1 MSWWKKLFDDN
12 TTVKPL
18 AHAAPAPPPAAV
30 PPDIARLAALGTPDG
45 PSVDEAL
52 ALLARLRRTPN
63 EARALNELVN
73 LSAGASLPEPLA
85 IAAAAAL
92 IDRGEAPSAL
102 RLLKG
107 ASSPDALLLSAD
119 LRAELGEL
127 PAALALIER
136 VLLRELD
143 HPGARDRH
151 RRWRTLLGLGAE
163 AARSDAS
170 APTMVTSEPDAPY
183 VLLREVG
190 RGGAGAVYEAEDREL
205 GRKLALKVY
214 HEPERNRAQLEHEA
228 KVAVLLAG
236 RGVLRVFDVD
246 PAHGWISLE
255 WAPHGSVRD
264 RLRAHDLAPLLP
276 IERWALPLAVT
287 LARIHAAGWVHLDV
301 KPANVLLSAAEAPL
315 LADFG
320 TARKT
325 GEPASPGSLGYVSP
339 ERLAGRVCEPRDD
352 VYGFGRL
359 LEDVLQQAPSD
370 ERHLRW
376 RALASACVA
385 PDGERLA
392 DAQQI
397 VTRIQTEFSART
409 IS

>member
-1 MSWWKKLFDDN
+1 MSWWKKLFDVHDPPP
-12 TTVKPL
+12 V
-18 AHAAPAPPPAAV
+18 AEAAPVAAPAAV
-30 PPDIARLAALGTPDG
+30 PTDVARLACVGKPDG
-45 PSVDEAL
+45 PSIDEAL
-52 ALLARLRRTPN
+52 VLLAGLRRTSH
-63 EARALNELVN
+63 EARALNVLVM
-73 LSAGASLPEPLA
+73 LSANTALPEPLA
-85 IAAAAAL
+85 IAGAAAL
-92 IDRGEAPSAL
+92 VDRGEAPSAL
-102 RLLKG
+102 RLLSG
-107 ASSPDALLLSAD
+107 MTSPDALLVSAD
-119 LRAELGEL
+119 LRAELGEF
-127 PAALALIER
+127 ATALALIER

-151 RRWRTLLGLGAE
+151 RRWRAALGLGSAV
-163 AARSDAS
+163 ARGDAS

-205 GRKLALKVY
+205 GRRLALKVY
-214 HEPERNRAQLEHEA
+214 HDPVRNRAQLEHEA

-255 WAPHGSVRD
+255 WAAHGSVRD
-264 RLRAHDLAPLLP
+264 RLRARDLAPLIP

-301 KPANVLLSAAEAPL
+301 KPANVLLSAADAPL

-320 TARKT
+320 TARRA

-339 ERLAGRVCEPRDD
+339 ERLAGRVCRPRDD

-370 ERHLRW
+370 EIHARW

-385 PDGERLA
+385 ADEDRLT
-392 DAQQI
+392 DAREI
-397 VTRIQTEFSART
+397 VTRIQTELRT
-409 IS
+409 V

>member
-1 MSWWKKLFDDN
+1 MSWWKKLFDAHDPPPIAEAA
-12 TTVKPL
+12 PL
-18 AHAAPAPPPAAV
+18 AVPVAV
-30 PPDIARLAALGTPDG
+30 PPDVARLACFGKPDG
-45 PSVDEAL
+45 PAVDEAL
-52 ALLARLRRTPN
+52 TLLARLRRTPN
-63 EARALNELVN
+63 EARALSVLVT
-73 LSAGASLPEPLA
+73 LSAEAMLPEPLA
-85 IAAAAAL
+85 IAGAAAL
-92 IDRGEAPSAL
+92 VDRGEAPSAL
-102 RLLKG
+102 RLLRG
-107 ASSPDALLLSAD
+107 MTSPDALLLSAD
-119 LRAELGEL
+119 LRAELGEF

-151 RRWRTLLGLGAE
+151 RRWRTALGLGSE
-163 AARSDAS
+163 AARGDAS

-205 GRKLALKVY
+205 GRRLALKVY
-214 HEPERNRAQLEHEA
+214 HDPVRNRAQLEHEA

-264 RLRAHDLAPLLP
+264 RLRARDLEPLIP

-320 TARKT
+320 TARRS
-325 GEPASPGSLGYVSP
+325 ESRPASRSG
-339 ERLAGRVCEPRDD
+339 D
-352 VYGFGRL
+352 
-359 LEDVLQQAPSD
+359 
-370 ERHLRW
+370 
-376 RALASACVA
+376 
-385 PDGERLA
+385 
-392 DAQQI
+392 
-397 VTRIQTEFSART
+397 T
-409 IS
+409 